1 NLKNRRVP
9 DRYARWCERT
19 ENKIIIFLLLD
30 IKIILGVINSEE
42 KDYKTKYIARIYG
55 VIAKKSANI

>member
-1 NLKNRRVP
+1 SLNLKNRRVP

-30 IKIILGVINSEE
+30 LKRENSVKIIGFENNKLEVKKYEC
-42 KDYKTKYIARIYG
+42 YKKEW
-55 VIAKKSANI
+55 